1 MLEIPES
8 LGLYIH
14 IPWCIKKCPYC
25 DFNSHQSESSNL
37 PEQQY
42 LEALIT
48 DFSSE
53 ISALDMPRTVSS
65 VFIGGGTPSLLS
77 PEFYAALFAELRSH
91 IDFKID
97 AEITMEANPGA
108 VEAGHFSGFREVGI
122 NRLSI
127 GVQSF
132 SDKALNALG
141 RIHNAT
147 DAKRAFSSARIAGF
161 DNINIDLMHGLPG
174 QTLQA
179 GLDDIQQA
187 IALKPEHISWYQ
199 LTIEKNTEFYKRP
212 PKLPAEDALHDIATQ
227 GGLLLLKN
235 NYQQYEVSAYALK
248 GIKQSEHNKNYWLF
262 GDYLGI
268 GAGAHS
274 KLSKNEKVMRHWKTR
289 GPTDYMRANNQR
301 SGQRIIAPD
310 ELPVEFM
317 MNALRLNDGFEKSL
331 FTRRTGLKLS
341 MLENKLQQLQDD
353 GMLEIDGKRVRPS
366 ARGRQFLDDL
376 VAQFIA

>member
-212 PKLPAEDALHDIATQ
+212 PKLPVEDALHDIATQ

-235 NYQQYEVSAYALK
+235 NYQQYEISAYALK

>member
-77 PEFYAALFAELRSH
+77 PEFYAALFAQIRSH

-212 PKLPAEDALHDIATQ
+212 PKLPVEDALHDIATQ

-235 NYQQYEVSAYALK
+235 NYQQYEISAYALK